1 MSLPAG
7 IVLGIL
13 IGWLVEWIIDW
24 IYWRPKRKLAV
35 QSVPETRAAAL
46 PIRENTAEVDALR
59 AENAR
64 LKSQL
69 EKNTNVPDDLK
80 VIKGIGPE
88 IERRLNQAGIM
99 SFAQLA
105 ELTPTD
111 LERILGESI
120 KRLANEQDLLDQART
135 LANVGR

>member
-13 IGWLVEWIIDW
+13 IGWLVEWVIDW
-24 IYWRPKRKLAV
+24 LYWRGKAAV
-35 QSVPETRAAAL
+35 PIAPEPRLTAVPVQDY
-46 PIRENTAEVDALR
+46 TAEMEALWT
-59 AENAR
+59 ENAR

-69 EKNTNVPDDLK
+69 EQFTNVPDDLK

-88 IERRLNQAGIM
+88 IEQRLHQAGIL

-105 ELTPTD
+105 GLTPTD
-111 LERILGESI
+111 LERILGGAI
-120 KRLANEQDLLDQART
+120 KRLSNEQDLLDQARE
-135 LANVGR
+135 LANLKQ